1 MNHSPDQPKMTLED
15 LPLDAL
21 ENILARCAPLDVLN
35 VSRLSRKWHTMLSNA
50 DEDLWNSLLRAHASQ
65 FAHVI
70 LARARKL
77 QLNVSPR
84 DLYFATVCR
93 TQIHAWG
100 EMAREANPRN
110 PGHVPVVLK
119 TPRGVSEPI
128 TQLAMGGTALYV
140 VYGDGTLAVLG
151 RVVDDAGEQRNR
163 LTVIRRDVRR
173 VVPARYGVAVLTKNG
188 RWVRTDLWKK
198 REEFE
203 HWSSWAGYEEDE
215 DDLGPASLIVGSG
228 WEHVVTY
235 DAASK
240 RVVSFCYG
248 TIFKDTFPHPGVRFV
263 GNVESDLVVATATH
277 VYQRSAYA
285 ADSDPWLEVFAVATS
300 GPRESIVELNCF
312 FRTIGPRDGRL
323 APRVITD
330 DGSVHTWGAHANGA
344 NGHERGSFKEPKLM
358 ACFEQDRTKAVIHLA
373 TGGWSSA
380 ALVVPLGGYQDAV
393 RVEAEG
399 LVEERPTRLSQ
410 ASRSKRKRIMS
421 SLKNLFS

>member
-1 MNHSPDQPKMTLED
+1 MTLED

-312 FRTIGPRDGRL
+312 FRTIGVRTTRRVLFLKPDNP
-323 APRVITD
+323 APRELPAGVCSLATGD
-330 DGSVHTWGAHANGA
+330 WHHGSSPTT
-344 NGHERGSFKEPKLM
+344 EPKLM